1 MWEEGVLLVVV
12 VHERKV
18 TQALNHELLLALE
31 VGLEV
36 HISLL
41 LFYSPKQITIPLS
54 TSDGGTYV
62 PTIQPEGGKL
72 EIFGKRH
79 S

>member
-1 MWEEGVLLVVV
+1 MLVVV
-12 VHERKV
+12 IQEQKV
-18 TQALNHELLLALE
+18 TEPLNHELLIALKG
-31 VGLEV
+31 GLEV
-36 HISLL
+36 PISLL
-41 LFYSPKQITIPLS
+41 LFYSPKQITIPLL
-54 TSDGGTYV
+54 TSEGGAYV

>member
-1 MWEEGVLLVVV
+1 MLVVV
-12 VHERKV
+12 IQEQKV
-18 TQALNHELLLALE
+18 TEPLNHELLIALK

-36 HISLL
+36 PISLL
-41 LFYSPKQITIPLS
+41 LFYSPKQITIPLL
-54 TSDGGTYV
+54 TSEGGTYV

>member
-1 MWEEGVLLVVV
+1 VWEEGVLLVV

-41 LFYSPKQITIPLS
+41 LFYSPKQITIPPL
-54 TSDGGTYV
+54 TSYHTAGRRKARN
-62 PTIQPEGGKL
+62 IW
-72 EIFGKRH
+72 
-79 S
+79 

>member
-18 TQALNHELLLALE
+18 TQALNHDLLLALE

-41 LFYSPKQITIPLS
+41 LFYSPKANHN
-54 TSDGGTYV
+54 
-62 PTIQPEGGKL
+62 PTVN
-72 EIFGKRH
+72 FRRRH
-79 S
+79 ICSYHTAGRRKARNIW

>member
-1 MWEEGVLLVVV
+1 MLVVIQ
-12 VHERKV
+12 EQ
-18 TQALNHELLLALE
+18 TEALNHELLIALK

-36 HISLL
+36 HISL
-41 LFYSPKQITIPLS
+41 LFYSPKQITIPLL
-54 TSDGGTYV
+54 TSKGGIYV